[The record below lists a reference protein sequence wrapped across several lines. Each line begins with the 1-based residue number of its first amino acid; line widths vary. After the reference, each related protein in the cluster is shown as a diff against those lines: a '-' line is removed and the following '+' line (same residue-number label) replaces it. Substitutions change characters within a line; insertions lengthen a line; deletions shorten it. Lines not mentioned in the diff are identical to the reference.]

1 MSDPRSLENL
11 FATVSMAEIF
21 LSQNLVDQ
29 ARRVFVRLP
38 EQSHP
43 EPRVAAL
50 RERLDEI
57 GNRVTLDQVAQSD
70 DEGRDRVA
78 LAFTDRALRIDF
90 ELTDEGV
97 ALAKRKARFAGRR
110 VLRLFTAH
118 MGPRGVRTT
127 TRDIDLQH
135 SCARLELLGTPRP
148 AVHVAAVGYL
158 ANTGEFVPLSSSEP
172 LPVAR

>member
-1 MSDPRSLENL
+1 MSDPRGIDNL

-21 LSQNLVDQ
+21 LSQNLVEQ
-29 ARRVFVRLP
+29 ARRVLVRLP
-38 EQSHP
+38 EKTHP

-70 DEGRDRVA
+70 EGQDRVA